1 MRAPLFALLL
11 TACSAPPGGMPP
23 QQVTIPWPEAHR
35 LYVAD
40 SRQGVVRAFSTWDTP
55 RAAAEGR
62 APGRRSVLD
71 MKLDKAHGRL
81 WVLGP
86 DGLYLHDATS
96 LVLLR
101 HYPAQPLLLAESRLA
116 MNTEGEVSIVLR

>member
-1 MRAPLFALLL
+1 MRIPLAALFLAACTAAPDG
-11 TACSAPPGGMPP
+11 TSAR
-23 QQVTIPWPEAHR
+23 QVTVPWDEIHR
-35 LYVAD
+35 VYVAD

-101 HYPAQPLLLAESRLA
+101 RYPAQLLLLADSRLA
-116 MNTEGEVSIVLR
+116 MNTEGEVSIIAR